1 MDNEV
6 IKEADRILGNK
17 KKFKRAMVI
26 LVVVASVLI
35 TGFCTGEIS
44 RIISVIMGH

>member
-6 IKEADRILGNK
+6 IKEAGKILGNK
-17 KKFKRAMVI
+17 KKFNRVMLI
-26 LVVVASVLI
+26 LVIIASVLI

>member
-6 IKEADRILGNK
+6 IKEADKILGNK
-17 KKFKRAMVI
+17 KKFNRVMLI
-26 LVVVASVLI
+26 LVIIASVLI